1 MDWTG
6 CDLVEKVQGRCSGA
20 PTVAGTRIFP
30 ETFVVEH
37 EAGRTVEQIHQDFPS
52 VSAATIA
59 GVLQFAKQKKVLSA
73 A

>member
-6 CDLVEKVQGRCSGA
+6 CDLVEKVEGRCSGV
-20 PTVAGTRIFP
+20 PTVVGTRVFP
-30 ETFVVEH
+30 EILVVEH
-37 EAGRTVEQIHQDFPS
+37 EAGMTVEQIHEDFPS

-59 GVLQFAKQKKVLSA
+59 EILQFATQKKVLSA